1 MLLYLIQQFKKIECY
16 RPYKQD
22 STGTKRE
29 LVLDQDQCA
38 KRGTNGTSGAMG
50 RGVAESHDWSRAMY
64 RTYSRTHVLAY

>member
-38 KRGTNGTSGAMG
+38 KCGTDRT
-50 RGVAESHDWSRAMY
+50 SRAI
-64 RTYSRTHVLAY
+64 RSEERRVGKEC

>member
-29 LVLDQDQCA
+29 LVLDQNQCA
-38 KRGTNGTSGAMG
+38 GRRTNGTSGAIG
-50 RGVAESHDWSRAMY
+50 RGVAESHNKTQYIQETRY
-64 RTYSRTHVLAY
+64 IGTRHT